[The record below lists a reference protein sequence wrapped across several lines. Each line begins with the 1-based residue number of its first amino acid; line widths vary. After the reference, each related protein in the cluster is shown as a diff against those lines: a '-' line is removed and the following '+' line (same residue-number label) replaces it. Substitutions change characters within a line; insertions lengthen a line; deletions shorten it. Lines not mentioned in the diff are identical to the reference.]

1 MLSRINQP
9 QNIVKRLFFPCV
21 NVKKKNNNNYVYY
34 LCLWYLSILY
44 LYNLSY
50 YTTHYFGFI
59 EVSTVLVKK
68 RDEKYLDRNI

>member
-1 MLSRINQP
+1 MCI
-9 QNIVKRLFFPCV
+9 I
-21 NVKKKNNNNYVYY
+21 YVFDI
-34 LCLWYLSILY
+34 ILY